1 MVLQQIKALGHLG
14 SSKVPPGGF
23 RGLLLFFVD
32 LAVNI
37 FVMILIILGFI
48 IFIAINVVAK
58 NNPVAAKFTGAG
70 RILGLVF
77 VLLGIS
83 SACVKQID
91 AGEIGV
97 KILFGS
103 IQNDIMG
110 SGLHFI
116 NPLLDVK
123 KLDVKTQNYT
133 MSGVNDEGNKAG
145 DDAIKVLTSDGLEV
159 TIDLTVLYRVVGA
172 DAPRLLRETGDDY
185 RDKIVRPITRT
196 KIRDNAV
203 YYQAVDL
210 FGSKRDEFQQ
220 RIYKTIEDD
229 FKKRGLMLEQ
239 LLVRNITLPNSVKAS
254 IESKINAEQD
264 AKKMEFVLQKE
275 KQEAE
280 RKRVEAQGIA
290 DYQKIINT
298 GLTDQQ
304 LQYEQIKAM
313 KELALSS
320 NAKVIVM
327 GKGNTP
333 LIIDGKQ

>member
-1 MVLQQIKALGHLG
+1 MFLIVLGI
-14 SSKVPPGGF
+14 
-23 RGLLLFFVD
+23 LLL
-32 LAVNI
+32 
-37 FVMILIILGFI
+37 ILSATVLKNYPPLIKFKNVGRLIGFAFLILGI
-48 IFIAINVVAK
+48 
-58 NNPVAAKFTGAG
+58 
-70 RILGLVF
+70 
-77 VLLGIS
+77 IS
-83 SACVKQID
+83 SAFVQVNP
-91 AGEIGV
+91 GEIGI
-97 KILFGS
+97 KILFGN
-103 IQNDIMG
+103 IQNNVLG
-110 SGLHFI
+110 SGLHFV
-116 NPLLDVK
+116 NPLLDIQ

-133 MSGVNDEGNKAG
+133 MSGVNDEGHKQG
-145 DDAIKVLTSDGLEV
+145 DDAIRVLTSDGLEV
-159 TIDLTVLYRVVGA
+159 TIDLTVLYRVVSV

-210 FGSKRDEFQQ
+210 FGNKRDEFQQ
-220 RIYKTIEDD
+220 RIFKSIESD

-264 AKKMEFVLQKE
+264 AKKMEFVLLKE

-290 DYQKIINT
+290 DYQRIINT
-298 GLTDQQ
+298 GLTSQQ

-313 KELALSS
+313 KELALSNNS
-320 NAKVIVM
+320 KVIIM

-333 LIIDGKQ
+333 VILDAKEP

>member
-1 MVLQQIKALGHLG
+1 MLLIVLGIIVLILT
-14 SSKVPPGGF
+14 VV
-23 RGLLLFFVD
+23 LL
-32 LAVNI
+32 
-37 FVMILIILGFI
+37 
-48 IFIAINVVAK
+48 K
-58 NNPVAAKFTGAG
+58 NNPALEKFKPVG
-70 RILGLVF
+70 RIVGLVF
-77 VLLGIS
+77 IVLGIVTS
-83 SACVKQID
+83 CVKQID
-91 AGEIGV
+91 GGEIGV
-97 KILFGS
+97 KTLFGS
-103 IQNDIMG
+103 IQNDVMS

-116 NPLLDVK
+116 NPLLNVK
-123 KLDVKTQNYT
+123 TLDVKTQNYT
-133 MSGVNDEGNKAG
+133 MSGVNDEGHRAG
-145 DDAIKVLTSDGLEV
+145 DDAIRVLTSDGLEV
-159 TIDLTVLYRVVGA
+159 TIDLTVLYRIVAV
-172 DAPRLLRETGDDY
+172 DAPKLLRETGDDY

-210 FGSKRDEFQQ
+210 FGNKRDEFQQ
-220 RIYKTIEDD
+220 RIYKSIEED

-264 AKKMEFVLQKE
+264 AKKMEFVLLKE

-290 DYQKIINT
+290 DYQRIINT

-313 KELALSS
+313 KELALSA

-333 LIIDGKQ
+333 LIINGKE

>member
-1 MVLQQIKALGHLG
+1 MG
-14 SSKVPPGGF
+14 
-23 RGLLLFFVD
+23 
-32 LAVNI
+32 
-37 FVMILIILGFI
+37 LIILGVI
-48 IFIAINVVAK
+48 IFFAINVIVK
-58 NNPVAAKFTGAG
+58 NNAAAAKFAGTGRVVALLF
-70 RILGLVF
+70 I
-77 VLLGIS
+77 LLGIS
-83 SACVKQID
+83 TSCVKQID

-97 KILFGS
+97 KVLFGS
-103 IQNDIMG
+103 IQSDVLG

-133 MSGVNDEGNKAG
+133 MSGVHDEGNKVG

-159 TIDLTVLYRVVGA
+159 TIDLTVLYRVVAA
-172 DAPRLLRETGDDY
+172 DAPRLLSETGDDY

-313 KELALSS
+313 KEIAVSA
-320 NAKVIVM
+320 NAKVVIM
-327 GKGNTP
+327 GKGNSP

>member
-1 MVLQQIKALGHLG
+1 ML
-14 SSKVPPGGF
+14 
-23 RGLLLFFVD
+23 
-32 LAVNI
+32 
-37 FVMILIILGFI
+37 LIILGFI
-48 IFIAINVVAK
+48 VFIAVNVVAK
-58 NNPVAAKFTGAG
+58 TNPVAAKFRGAG

-103 IQNDIMG
+103 IQNDVMG

-172 DAPRLLRETGDDY
+172 DGPRLLRETGDDY

-220 RIYKTIEDD
+220 RIYKSIEDD

-264 AKKMEFVLQKE
+264 AKKMEFVLLKE

-320 NAKVIVM
+320 NAKVIVI

>member
-1 MVLQQIKALGHLG
+1 M
-14 SSKVPPGGF
+14 F
-23 RGLLLFFVD
+23 
-32 LAVNI
+32 
-37 FVMILIILGFI
+37 LIILGI
-48 IFIAINVVAK
+48 IMLIVSAVVLK
-58 NNPVAAKFTGAG
+58 NNPALAKFKPIG
-70 RILGLVF
+70 RITGVIF
-77 VLLGIS
+77 ILLGVIS
-83 SACVKQID
+83 SSVKQID
-91 AGEIGV
+91 AGEVGV

-103 IQNDIMG
+103 IQNDVMG

-133 MSGVNDEGNKAG
+133 MSGVNDEGNKLG

-172 DAPRLLRETGDDY
+172 DAPKLLRETGDDY

-210 FGSKRDEFQQ
+210 FGSKRDVFQQ
-220 RIYKTIEDD
+220 RIYKSIEED

-290 DYQKIINT
+290 DYQRIINT

-313 KELALSS
+313 KELALSA

-333 LIIDGKQ
+333 IIIDGKQ

>member
-1 MVLQQIKALGHLG
+1 MIWI
-14 SSKVPPGGF
+14 
-23 RGLLLFFVD
+23 
-32 LAVNI
+32 I
-37 FVMILIILGFI
+37 FGLIIFGLTG
-48 IFIAINVVAK
+48 VVVK
-58 NNPVAAKFTGAG
+58 NNPALTRYRSVG
-70 RILGLVF
+70 RLIGLLF
-77 VLLGIS
+77 VLVGIIIAS
-83 SACVKQID
+83 IVQID
-91 AGEIGV
+91 AGNIGV
-97 KILFGS
+97 KVLFGS
-103 IQNDIMG
+103 VQNDVLG

-123 KLDVKTQNYT
+123 TVDVKTQNYT
-133 MSGVNDEGNKAG
+133 MSGIHDEGEKSG
-145 DDAIKVLTSDGLEV
+145 DDAIRVLASDGLEV
-159 TIDLTVLYRVVGA
+159 TIDLTVLYRVVST
-172 DAPRLLRETGDDY
+172 DAPKLLRETGLDFK
-185 RDKIVRPITRT
+185 DKIVRPITRT

-210 FGSKRDEFQQ
+210 FSTKRDEFQQ
-220 RIYKTIEDD
+220 RIYKTIESD

-275 KQEAE
+275 RQEAE

-290 DYQKIINT
+290 DYQRIINT

-313 KELALSS
+313 KEIALSQ
-320 NAKVIVM
+320 NAKIVIM

-333 LIIDGKQ
+333 VILDAK

>member
-1 MVLQQIKALGHLG
+1 M
-14 SSKVPPGGF
+14 F
-23 RGLLLFFVD
+23 
-32 LAVNI
+32 
-37 FVMILIILGFI
+37 LIILGVI
-48 IFIAINVVAK
+48 IFIASTAFLSRNEQF
-58 NNPVAAKFTGAG
+58 AKFKTTGK
-70 RILGLVF
+70 IFGLLFIV
-77 VLLGIS
+77 LGIITS
-83 SACVKQID
+83 CFVQIN
-91 AGEIGV
+91 AGNIGV
-97 KILFGS
+97 KSLFGN
-103 IQNDIMG
+103 IKNEILG
-110 SGLHFI
+110 SGLHFV
-116 NPLLDVK
+116 NPLYNIQE
-123 KLDVKTQNYT
+123 LDVKTQNYT
-133 MSGVNDEGNKAG
+133 MSGINDEGTKQG

-159 TIDLTVLYRVVGA
+159 TIDLTVLYRITSA
-172 DAPRLLRETGDDY
+172 DAPKLLRETGNDY

-210 FGSKRDEFQQ
+210 FGTKRDEFQQ
-220 RIYKTIEDD
+220 RIYKTIEAD

-264 AKKMEFVLQKE
+264 AKKMEFVLLKE

-290 DYQKIINT
+290 DYQRIINT

-313 KELALSS
+313 KELALST

-327 GKGNTP
+327 GKSGAP
-333 LIIDGKQ
+333 IILDAK

>member
-1 MVLQQIKALGHLG
+1 MHHKIIIMAFIVLGI
-14 SSKVPPGGF
+14 
-23 RGLLLFFVD
+23 
-32 LAVNI
+32 
-37 FVMILIILGFI
+37 I
-48 IFIAINVVAK
+48 IFIAITVIAK
-58 NNPVAAKFTGAG
+58 SNVAASKFAGAG
-70 RILGLVF
+70 RIVALLF
-77 VLLGIS
+77 ILLGIS
-83 SACVKQID
+83 ASCVKQID

-97 KILFGS
+97 KKLFGS
-103 IQNDIMG
+103 IQNDVLG

-123 KLDVKTQNYT
+123 RLDVKTQNYT
-133 MSGVNDEGNKAG
+133 MSGVNDGGNQSG

-159 TIDLTVLYRVVGA
+159 TIDLTVLYRVVSA

-220 RIYKTIEDD
+220 RIFKTIEDD

-239 LLVRNITLPNSVKAS
+239 LLVRNITLPNSVKAT

-264 AKKMEFVLQKE
+264 AKKMEFVLLKE

-313 KELALSS
+313 KELALSA

-333 LIIDGKQ
+333 IIIDGKQ

>member
-1 MVLQQIKALGHLG
+1 MFLIVLGIILLI
-14 SSKVPPGGF
+14 VTP
-23 RGLLLFFVD
+23 LLLRQNPALEKFKPVSR
-32 LAVNI
+32 LVG
-37 FVMILIILGFI
+37 VGFI
-48 IFIAINVVAK
+48 IIGIVV
-58 NNPVAAKFTGAG
+58 
-70 RILGLVF
+70 
-77 VLLGIS
+77 S
-83 SACVKQID
+83 SVKQIN
-91 AGEIGV
+91 AGEVGV
-97 KILFGS
+97 KVLFGS
-103 IQNDIMG
+103 IQPEVLG
-110 SGLHFI
+110 SGLHFV
-116 NPLLDVK
+116 NPLLDIRK
-123 KLDVKTQNYT
+123 IDVKTQNYT
-133 MSGVNDEGNKAG
+133 MSGVNDEGEKAG

-159 TIDLTVLYRVVGA
+159 TIDLTVLYKVVPG
-172 DAPRLLRETGDDY
+172 DAPRLLGETGDDY

-210 FGSKRDEFQQ
+210 FGNKRDEFQQ
-220 RIYKTIEDD
+220 RIYRSIEDD

-264 AKKMEFVLQKE
+264 AKKMEFVLLKE

-290 DYQKIINT
+290 DYQRIINT

-313 KELALSS
+313 KELALSP

>member
-1 MVLQQIKALGHLG
+1 MGAIVL
-14 SSKVPPGGF
+14 
-23 RGLLLFFVD
+23 
-32 LAVNI
+32 
-37 FVMILIILGFI
+37 
-48 IFIAINVVAK
+48 
-58 NNPVAAKFTGAG
+58 
-70 RILGLVF
+70 
-77 VLLGIS
+77 VLLGITS
-83 SACVKQID
+83 SCIKQID
-91 AGEIGV
+91 AGEIGG

-103 IQNDIMG
+103 IQSDVMG

-133 MSGVNDEGNKAG
+133 MSGVHDVGDKAG

-159 TIDLTVLYRVVGA
+159 TIDLTVLYRVVA
-172 DAPRLLRETGDDY
+172 FDAPRLLRETGDDY

-220 RIYKTIEDD
+220 RIYKTIEED

-264 AKKMEFVLQKE
+264 AKKMEFVILKE

-298 GLTDQQ
+298 GLTNQQ
-304 LQYEQIKAM
+304 LQYEQIKVMQA
-313 KELALSS
+313 LALSP

-327 GKGNTP
+327 GKGNSP

>member
-1 MVLQQIKALGHLG
+1 MFLIVIGII
-14 SSKVPPGGF
+14 V
-23 RGLLLFFVD
+23 
-32 LAVNI
+32 
-37 FVMILIILGFI
+37 LIITAVVIKNSPALAKFKPVGRVVGFI
-48 IFIAINVVAK
+48 FI
-58 NNPVAAKFTGAG
+58 
-70 RILGLVF
+70 
-77 VLLGIS
+77 LLGILN
-83 SACVKQID
+83 ACVKQID
-91 AGEIGV
+91 AGEAGV
-97 KILFGS
+97 KVLFGS
-103 IQNDIMG
+103 IQNDVMG

-133 MSGVNDEGNKAG
+133 MSGVHDEGNKSG
-145 DDAIKVLTSDGLEV
+145 DDAIRVLTSDGLEV
-159 TIDLTVLYRVVGA
+159 TIDLTVLYRVVAG
-172 DAPRLLRETGDDY
+172 DAPKLLRETGDDY

-210 FGSKRDEFQQ
+210 FGNKRDEFQQ
-220 RIYKTIEDD
+220 RIYKSIEED

-264 AKKMEFVLQKE
+264 AKKMEFVLLKE

-290 DYQKIINT
+290 DYQRIINT

-313 KELALSS
+313 KEIALSQ

-333 LIIDGKQ
+333 IIIDGKQ

>member
-1 MVLQQIKALGHLG
+1 MILLVLGVL
-14 SSKVPPGGF
+14 
-23 RGLLLFFVD
+23 
-32 LAVNI
+32 
-37 FVMILIILGFI
+37 ILIIVALVIKKNPTLSRFSSVGRIVGFL
-48 IFIAINVVAK
+48 FIA
-58 NNPVAAKFTGAG
+58 
-70 RILGLVF
+70 
-77 VLLGIS
+77 LGIL
-83 SACVKQID
+83 SACIVQINP
-91 AGEIGV
+91 GEIGV
-97 KILFGS
+97 KILYGS
-103 IQNDIMG
+103 VRNDVLS
-110 SGLHFI
+110 SGLHFV
-116 NPLLDVK
+116 NPLLEIK
-123 KLDVKTQNYT
+123 KVDIKTQNYT
-133 MSGVNDEGNKAG
+133 MSGINDEGQKEG
-145 DDAIKVLTSDGLEV
+145 DDAIRVLTSDGLEV

-172 DAPRLLRETGDDY
+172 DAPKLLKETGSDFT
-185 RDKIVRPITRT
+185 DKIVRPITRT

-220 RIYKTIEDD
+220 RIYRSIEDD

-290 DYQKIINT
+290 DYQRIINT

-327 GKGNTP
+327 GKGSTP
-333 LIIDGKQ
+333 IIIDGKQ

>member
-1 MVLQQIKALGHLG
+1 MFLIIVGII
-14 SSKVPPGGF
+14 
-23 RGLLLFFVD
+23 LFFAAPV
-32 LAVNI
+32 LLQNI
-37 FVMILIILGFI
+37 PALEKLKPFGRIVALVL
-48 IFIAINVVAK
+48 IAIGVA
-58 NNPVAAKFTGAG
+58 N
-70 RILGLVF
+70 
-77 VLLGIS
+77 
-83 SACVKQID
+83 ACVKQID
-91 AGEIGV
+91 GGQIGV
-97 KILFGS
+97 KTLFGS
-103 IQNDIMG
+103 IQNDVLG

-116 NPLLDVK
+116 NPLMDITR
-123 KLDVKTQNYT
+123 LDVKTQNYT
-133 MSGVNDEGNKAG
+133 MSGVNDEGHKAG
-145 DDAIKVLTSDGLEV
+145 DDAIRVLTSDGLEV
-159 TIDLTVLYRVVGA
+159 TIDLTVLYRIIAA
-172 DAPRLLRETGDDY
+172 DAPRLLRETGDDF

-210 FGSKRDEFQQ
+210 FGNKRDEFQQ
-220 RIYKTIEDD
+220 RIYKSIEED

-264 AKKMEFVLQKE
+264 AKKMEFVLLKE

-290 DYQKIINT
+290 DYQRIINT

-313 KELALSS
+313 KELALSQ

-327 GKGNTP
+327 GKGNSP